1 MSADRAGRA
10 DDVARGN
17 AHALAVLRAAPGDE
31 ADRALRRTRPA
42 PVRLRLRL
50 GRLDWT
56 QVPGLR
62 PAVHDLARAHLDASR
77 ADAAR
82 PLVGLLGARDPGRAA
97 HELAGRLHLLDGD
110 DVAAEARLTAAAEGP
125 DGRRRATA
133 RQQVGDTRRRLDLRA
148 AVAARPVATPRAA
161 AARDDVLAAPWW
173 TPGAVPESDAVPGAA
188 PSAVPGVAPGAVESE
203 AARYLAAAVADGDAA
218 GLDPVLD
225 LLFAGQALAV
235 STLDAPGVTYVLD
248 RAAVLAAD
256 ADHDGALRALTALPA
271 RPEAL
276 TGPAL
281 LQLATSLTAT
291 SRYDEAR
298 TLLRLAA
305 TADDE
310 RVVAEAHVLA
320 ARAAWVTHDDAGTV
334 REARA
339 ALRAGASRR
348 VARGLQRRG
357 EQPVTPPAAEAPA
370 GGIGHVAFYVE
381 EGENFGDV
389 ALPLAVREAVEAAAG
404 PQEWVPF
411 HAHQLFDAE
420 RVRVANTQRALVVGG
435 GGLFLPDTSPN
446 GHSGWQWN
454 VPAASLEALD
464 VPLFVFAVGY
474 NLFDG
479 QEFHGTR
486 FRESLV
492 ALAGRAELVG
502 LRNHGSMD
510 RVRDLLPAGLQHKVR
525 FVPCPTTVYER
536 LHADLPPAE
545 TGTGRIL
552 VNAAFDRS
560 ARRFKDGYPAFLA
573 QVHDFAGRA
582 AAAGAEVRLVA
593 HTRGDVRLA
602 QDLREAHGLDLPV
615 DELHLATPAEAFAL
629 YRRASLVAGM
639 RGHATMVPFGLG
651 TPVVSLV
658 SHPKM
663 RYFLDDVGRPEW
675 GIDVADPRL
684 ADRLA
689 ERALDVLA
697 REEDYRDDVRALQ
710 LELLPHVQDA
720 AGRVAAALGPE
731 APARPGR
738 VPAPEPAGLAHHQH

>member
-1 MSADRAGRA
+1 MPADRAGRA

-17 AHALAVLRAAPGDE
+17 AHALAVLRAASGDE
-31 ADRALRRTRPA
+31 AARALRRTRPVS
-42 PVRLRLRL
+42 VRLRLRV
-50 GRLDWT
+50 GVLDWT

-62 PAVHDLARAHLDASR
+62 ADVHDLARARLDASR

-82 PLVGLLGARDPGRAA
+82 PLVGLLGARDAGRAA

-110 DVAAEARLTAAAEGP
+110 DVAAEVRLTAAAEGP
-125 DGRRRATA
+125 DDRRRATA
-133 RQQVGDTRRRLDLRA
+133 RRQVTDTRRRLDLRD
-148 AVAARPVATPRAA
+148 AVAARPVTTPRAG

-173 TPGAVPESDAVPGAA
+173 TPGDGPR
-188 PSAVPGVAPGAVESE
+188 AVESE

-225 LLFAGQALAV
+225 LLLAGHALAA
-235 STLDAPGVTYVLD
+235 SSLDAPGVTSVLE
-248 RAAVLAAD
+248 RAATLAAD
-256 ADHDGALRALTALPA
+256 ADHDGALRALTRLPA

-276 TGPAL
+276 TGPVL

-291 SRYDEAR
+291 SRYAEAR
-298 TLLRLAA
+298 TVLRVAA
-305 TADDE
+305 TAADE
-310 RVVAEAHVLA
+310 QMVADAHALA
-320 ARAAWVTHDDAGTV
+320 ARVAWVTHDGEGTV

-339 ALRAGASRR
+339 ALRAGAPRR

-357 EQPVTPPAAEAPA
+357 EHPVTPPAAEAPA

-404 PQEWVPF
+404 PQQWVPF
-411 HAHQLFDAE
+411 HAHQVFDAE
-420 RVRVANTQRALVVGG
+420 RTRIANAQRALVVGG

-454 VPAASLEALD
+454 VPAASLAALD
-464 VPLFVFAVGY
+464 VPLFVLAVGY

-479 QEFHGTR
+479 QEFHGSR
-486 FRESLV
+486 FRDSLV
-492 ALAGRAELVG
+492 ALAERAELVG

-510 RVRDLLPAGLQHKVR
+510 RVRELLPADLRDRVR

-573 QVHDFAGRA
+573 QVRDFAGRA
-582 AAAGAEVRLVA
+582 TAEGAEVRLVA

-602 QDLREAHGLDLPV
+602 HDLREAHGLDLPV
-615 DELHLATPAEAFAL
+615 DELHLATPAEAFAV

-663 RYFLDDVGRPEW
+663 RYFLDDVGRSEW

-684 ADRLA
+684 ADRLT

-697 REEDYRDDVRALQ
+697 REQEYRDDVRALQ
-710 LELLPHVQDA
+710 LDLLPHVQDA
-720 AGRVAAALGPE
+720 AGRVAAALGTAS
-731 APARPGR
+731 AP
-738 VPAPEPAGLAHHQH
+738 PASPEPAGLAHHPH